1 MTHCSRLLRAAT
13 CALAFSASLIALAQG
28 GSQAPTPT
36 GPWMNTS
43 LSPDQR
49 ADLVM
54 KQLSLDDKIQ
64 LLHGTGSPGFGPANP
79 QARDSNGGAGYVP
92 GFPKLGIPGI
102 QMADAAYGVTQSG
115 KNGRYS
121 TALPSDVGAAASWDP
136 QAAYEYGALIG
147 RELRDQGYTMSLGGG
162 VNLAREPRDGR
173 TFEYQGED
181 PLLAGTMVG
190 NAMKGLQAQHMIG
203 DIKHYAINDQE
214 SGRDAVDAVISH
226 RAMREGD
233 LLAFQIGLKISDAQ
247 GVMCSYNRVNGDY
260 ACENSYLLT
269 DVLKKDW
276 KFPGF
281 VLSDWGG
288 THSTVKASH
297 AGLDN
302 EEPAN
307 SFFGDP
313 LKQAVQDGQVSMA
326 ELDDHVHRVL
336 RAEFAAG
343 IVDDP
348 PEKQVVNAQAGL
360 AVAKKIEEQSI
371 VLLRNEGNVLP
382 MDRARVRT
390 IAVIG
395 RHADVGMISGGG
407 SAQVDSP
414 GGNAIV
420 KPGERRTHTHQATWF
435 SDPPLKAIK
444 DAAPEGRV
452 TFDDATDPAKAAAAA
467 KGADVALVFVYQG
480 ESEGMDLKTLALGD
494 NQDAVIEAVAAANP
508 HTVVVLEN
516 GSPVLMPWIDKV
528 AGVVETWYSGS
539 DGANAT
545 AAVLFGD
552 VNPSAKLP
560 LTFPLSDADLPHPTL
575 TMPPLA
581 SQGDQS
587 KDPQERRR
595 RDMAGKPAFT
605 MKYDEGLKVGYK
617 WYDAENKKVLFPFG
631 FGLSYTTY
639 AYSDLSVEPGDTTT
653 VWLSVKNTGKVAGA
667 EIAEVY
673 STMPAA
679 AEEPPKRLVGWA
691 KVMLQPGEQK
701 EVTVEV
707 PKERFNIW
715 DEASHGWKVVPGEYT
730 LMAGPSSQ
738 ELPLKK
744 AVQLK

>member
-1 MTHCSRLLRAAT
+1 MTHCSHLLRAAA
-13 CALAFSASLIALAQG
+13 CALAAAVALPAMAQG
-28 GSQAPTPT
+28 GPQPRPT

-54 KQLSLDDKIQ
+54 QQLSLDDKIQ
-64 LLHGTGSPGFGPANP
+64 LLHGSGSPGFGPPNP
-79 QARDSNGGAGYVP
+79 QGRGSNGGAGYVP
-92 GFPKLGIPGI
+92 GFPALGIPGI
-102 QMADAAYGVTQSG
+102 QMADAAYGVTRSG
-115 KNGRYS
+115 TNGRYS
-121 TALPSDVGAAASWDP
+121 TALPSDLGAAASWDP

-147 RELRDQGYTMSLGGG
+147 RELRNQGYTMSLGGG
-162 VNLAREPRDGR
+162 VDLAREPRDGR

-190 NAMKGLQAQHMIG
+190 NTMKGLQAQHMIG
-203 DIKHYAINDQE
+203 DIKHYAVNDQE

-226 RAMREGD
+226 RALRETD

-260 ACENSYLLT
+260 ACQNSYLLT
-269 DVLKKDW
+269 DVLKNDW

-302 EEPAN
+302 EEPA
-307 SFFGDP
+307 STFFGEP
-313 LKQAVQDGQVSMA
+313 LKQAVKDGQVSMA
-326 ELDDHVHRVL
+326 ELNDHVHRML
-336 RAEFAAG
+336 RAEFASG

-348 PEKQVVNAQAGL
+348 PEKLVVDAQAGL
-360 AVAKKIEEQSI
+360 AIARRMEEQSI
-371 VLLRNEGNVLP
+371 VLLRNQGAVLP
-382 MDRARVRT
+382 LDRAKVRS

-395 RHADVGMISGGG
+395 QHADVGMVSGGG
-407 SAQVDSP
+407 SAQVDPP

-420 KPGERRTHTHQATWF
+420 KSGPKGTEWQKAVWF
-435 SDPPLKAIK
+435 PDAPLKAIQ
-444 DAAPEGRV
+444 DAAPEAKV
-452 TFDDATDPAKAAAAA
+452 TFDDGMDPSKAAAAA
-467 KGADVALVFVYQG
+467 QGADVALVFVHQW
-480 ESEGMDLKTLALGD
+480 ESEGMDLKTLALSD
-494 NQDAVIEAVAAANP
+494 NQDAVVAAVAAANP
-508 HTVVVLEN
+508 HTIVVLEN

-528 AGVVETWYSGS
+528 AGVLETWYSGS

-560 LTFPLSDADLPHPTL
+560 LTFPLSDADLPHPNLTL
-575 TMPPLA
+575 PPPE
-581 SQGDQS
+581 SQDDFV
-587 KDPQERRR
+587 KDREARARRI
-595 RDMAGKPAFT
+595 MAGLPPFT
-605 MKYDEGLKVGYK
+605 MNYDEGLKVGYK
-617 WYDAENKKVLFPFG
+617 WYDAEHKKVLFPFG

-639 AYSDLSVEPGDTTT
+639 AYSGLHVAEGNTMT
-653 VWLSVKNTGKVAGA
+653 VRLTVANTGAVAGS

-679 AEEPPKRLVGWA
+679 AEEPPKRLVGWT
-691 KVMLQPGEQK
+691 KVRLAPGEQK
-701 EVTVEV
+701 EVTVEI
-707 PKERFNIW
+707 PRDRFAIW
-715 DEASHGWKVVPGEYT
+715 DEASHSWKVVPGEYT

-738 ELPLKK
+738 NLPLKQ
-744 AVQLK
+744 AVKM

>member
-1 MTHCSRLLRAAT
+1 VTHCSRLLRAAT
-13 CALAFSASLIALAQG
+13 CALALTAVLPAFAQFG
-28 GSQAPTPT
+28 PPKPKPT
-36 GPWMNTS
+36 GPWMDTS
-43 LSPDQR
+43 LSADQR

-54 KQLSLDDKIQ
+54 KHLSLDDKIQ
-64 LLHGTGSPGFGPANP
+64 LLHGSGFPGFGPPNP
-79 QARDSNGGAGYVP
+79 QGRDSNGGAGYVP

-102 QMADAAYGVTQSG
+102 QMADAAYGVTRSG
-115 KNGRYS
+115 TNGRYS
-121 TALPSDVGAAASWDP
+121 TALPSDLGSAASWDP
-136 QAAYEYGALIG
+136 QAAYAYGALIG

-162 VNLAREPRDGR
+162 VNLTREPRDGR

-190 NAMKGLQAQHMIG
+190 NVMKGLQAQHMIG

-226 RAMREGD
+226 RAMRETD

-247 GVMCSYNRVNGDY
+247 GVMCSYNRINGDF
-260 ACENSYLLT
+260 ACQNSYLLT

-302 EEPAN
+302 EEPADA
-307 SFFGDP
+307 FFGEP
-313 LKQAVQDGQVSMA
+313 LKKAVQDGQVSMT
-326 ELDDHVHRVL
+326 ELDDHVHRML
-336 RAEFAAG
+336 RAEFASG

-348 PEKQVVNAQAGL
+348 PEKLVVDAQAGL

-371 VLLRNEGNVLP
+371 VLLRNEGGVLP
-382 MDRARVRT
+382 LDRTKVRS
-390 IAVIG
+390 IVVIG
-395 RHADVGMISGGG
+395 QHADVGMISGGG
-407 SAQVDSP
+407 SAQVDPP

-420 KPGERRTHTHQATWF
+420 KSGSKGTEWQKAVWF
-435 SDPPLKAIK
+435 PDAPLKAVE
-444 DAAPEGRV
+444 DAAPEAKV
-452 TFDDATDPAKAAAAA
+452 TYDDGTDPAKAAAAA
-467 KGADVALVFVYQG
+467 QGKDVVLVFVHQW
-480 ESEGMDLKTLALGD
+480 ESEGMDLKTLALPD
-494 NQDAVIEAVAAANP
+494 NQDAMVQAVAEANP

-528 AGVVETWYSGS
+528 AGVLETWYSGS

-545 AAVLFGD
+545 TAVLFGD

-560 LTFPLSDADLPHPTL
+560 LTFPLSDADLPHPTI
-575 TMPPLA
+575 TMPPPE
-581 SQGDQS
+581 STEDWT
-587 KDPQERRR
+587 KDPQGMMKKI
-595 RDMAGKPAFT
+595 MAGLPAFT

-617 WYDAENKKVLFPFG
+617 WYDAENKRVLFPFG

-639 AYSDLSVEPGDTTT
+639 AYSGMKVDEGDMMMVHLT
-653 VWLSVKNTGKVAGA
+653 VANTGAVEGA

-673 STMPAA
+673 TTMPAA

-691 KVMLQPGEQK
+691 KVMLQPGDQK
-701 EVTVEV
+701 EVTVEI
-707 PKERFNIW
+707 PKQRFAIW
-715 DEASHGWKVVPGEYT
+715 DEASHAWKVVPGEYT
-730 LMAGPSSQ
+730 LMAGPSSL

-744 AVQLK
+744 AVRMK